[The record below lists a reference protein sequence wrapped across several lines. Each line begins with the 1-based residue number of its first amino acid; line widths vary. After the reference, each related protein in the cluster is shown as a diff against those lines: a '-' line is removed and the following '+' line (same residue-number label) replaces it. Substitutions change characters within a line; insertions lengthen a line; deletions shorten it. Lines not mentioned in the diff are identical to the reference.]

1 MQAERVAVRASGLTK
16 SYSSGTATLTV
27 LDQLSFQIEP
37 GERVALVGESGAG
50 KTTLLYLLGG
60 LDRPTNG
67 SIYFG
72 ATDISQ
78 LDGDELAEF
87 RNRYL
92 GFVWQQWSLL
102 SEFTALENVAMPL
115 RIRGESIQTA
125 ARLAEERLDEVGLS
139 ARLQHRAG
147 ELSGGEQQRVA
158 IARALASRPRVLL
171 ADEPTGNLDG
181 RTGERIMSL
190 LVEMQERHQL
200 TSVIVT
206 HNPEVAR
213 RCHRVMSLQ
222 DGRLAA
228 ATMEN
233 KSYV

>member
-1 MQAERVAVRASGLTK
+1 MQPERVAVRTSGLTK
-16 SYSSGTATLTV
+16 SYSSGVATLTV
-27 LDQLSFQIEP
+27 LDQLSLQIDP

-72 ATDISQ
+72 STDISQ
-78 LDGDELAEF
+78 LGGDALAEF

-102 SEFTALENVAMPL
+102 GEFTALENVAMPL
-115 RIRGESIQTA
+115 RIRGEKIETA

-139 ARLQHRAG
+139 ARLHHRAG

-158 IARALASRPRVLL
+158 IARALASSPRVLL

-181 RTGERIMSL
+181 RTGDRTMSL

-206 HNPEVAR
+206 HNPDVAR
-213 RCHRVMSLQ
+213 RCHRVVTLK
-222 DGRLAA
+222 DGRLVT
-228 ATMEN
+228 ATMES

>member
-1 MQAERVAVRASGLTK
+1 V
-16 SYSSGTATLTV
+16 ATLTV
-27 LDQLSFQIEP
+27 LDQLSLQIEP

-72 ATDISQ
+72 STDISQ
-78 LDGDELAEF
+78 LDGDALAEF

-102 SEFTALENVAMPL
+102 GEFTALENVAMPL
-115 RIRGESIQTA
+115 RIRGENIQTA
-125 ARLAEERLDEVGLS
+125 ARVAEERLDEVGLS
-139 ARLQHRAG
+139 ARLHHRAG

-158 IARALASRPRVLL
+158 IARALASSPRVLL

-181 RTGERIMSL
+181 RTGDRIMSL

-213 RCHRVMSLQ
+213 RCHRVVTLK
-222 DGRLAA
+222 DGRLVA
-228 ATMEN
+228 ATMES

>member
-1 MQAERVAVRASGLTK
+1 MQPERVAVRTSGLTK
-16 SYSSGTATLTV
+16 SYSSGVATLTV
-27 LDQLSFQIEP
+27 LDQLSLQIEP

-72 ATDISQ
+72 STDISQ
-78 LDGDELAEF
+78 LDGDALAEF

-102 SEFTALENVAMPL
+102 GEFTALENVAMPL
-115 RIRGESIQTA
+115 RIRGENIQTA
-125 ARLAEERLDEVGLS
+125 ARVAEERLDEVGLS
-139 ARLQHRAG
+139 ARLHHRAG

-158 IARALASRPRVLL
+158 IARALASSPRVLL

-181 RTGERIMSL
+181 RTGDRIMSL

-213 RCHRVMSLQ
+213 RCHRVVTLK
-222 DGRLAA
+222 DGRLVA
-228 ATMEN
+228 ATMES

>member
-1 MQAERVAVRASGLTK
+1 MQPERVGVRTSGLTK
-16 SYSSGTATLTV
+16 SYSSGQTTLTV
-27 LDQLSFQIEP
+27 LDQLSLVIEP

-67 SIYFG
+67 SIHYG
-72 ATDISQ
+72 STDISH
-78 LDGDELAEF
+78 LGGDGLAEF

-102 SEFTALENVAMPL
+102 GEFSALENVAMPL
-115 RIRGESIQTA
+115 RIRGEKAETA

-139 ARLQHRAG
+139 ARLHHRAG

-158 IARALASRPRVLL
+158 IARALASSPRVLL
-171 ADEPTGNLDG
+171 ADEPTGNLDA
-181 RTGERIMSL
+181 RSGECIMSL

-206 HNPEVAR
+206 HNPEVAG
-213 RCHRVMSLQ
+213 RCDRVVALK
-222 DGRLAA
+222 DGRLTT

>member
-1 MQAERVAVRASGLTK
+1 MQPERVAVRTSGLTK
-16 SYSSGTATLTV
+16 SYSTGVATLTV
-27 LDQLSFQIEP
+27 LDQLSLQIEP

-72 ATDISQ
+72 STDISQ
-78 LDGDELAEF
+78 LDGDALAEF

-102 SEFTALENVAMPL
+102 GEFTALENVAMPL
-115 RIRGESIQTA
+115 RIRGENIQTA
-125 ARLAEERLDEVGLS
+125 ARVAEERLDEVGLS
-139 ARLQHRAG
+139 ARLHHRAG

-158 IARALASRPRVLL
+158 IARALASSPRVLL

-181 RTGERIMSL
+181 RTGDRIMSL

-213 RCHRVMSLQ
+213 RCHRVVTLK
-222 DGRLAA
+222 DGRLVA
-228 ATMEN
+228 ATMES

>member
-1 MQAERVAVRASGLTK
+1 MQPERVGVRTSELTK
-16 SYSSGTATLTV
+16 SYASGQATLTV
-27 LDQLSFQIEP
+27 LDQLSLVIEP

-60 LDRPTNG
+60 LDRPTKG
-67 SIYFG
+67 SIHYG
-72 ATDISQ
+72 STDISQ
-78 LDGDELAEF
+78 LGGDGLAEF

-102 SEFTALENVAMPL
+102 GEFSALENVAMPL
-115 RIRGESIQTA
+115 RIRGEKPQTA

-139 ARLQHRAG
+139 ARLHHRAG

-158 IARALASRPRVLL
+158 IARALASGPRVLL
-171 ADEPTGNLDG
+171 ADEPTGNLDA

-206 HNPEVAR
+206 HNPEVAG
-213 RCHRVMSLQ
+213 RCDRVVALK
-222 DGRLAA
+222 DGRLTT
-228 ATMEN
+228 ATMES